1 MMSSSL
7 QNTTITEGNRVSNII
22 GFNWSQDNCL
32 ERKGGGGGG
41 NHTSLIDK
49 FPM

>member
-7 QNTTITEGNRVSNII
+7 QNTTITEGNRVSNMI

-32 ERKGGGGGG
+32 GRKGGGG

>member
-7 QNTTITEGNRVSNII
+7 QNTTITEGNRVSNMI

-32 ERKGGGGGG
+32 ERKGEGGG

>member
-7 QNTTITEGNRVSNII
+7 QNTTITEGNRVSNMI

-32 ERKGGGGGG
+32 ERKGGGGGE
-41 NHTSLIDK
+41 NETILIRN
-49 FPM
+49 FQM